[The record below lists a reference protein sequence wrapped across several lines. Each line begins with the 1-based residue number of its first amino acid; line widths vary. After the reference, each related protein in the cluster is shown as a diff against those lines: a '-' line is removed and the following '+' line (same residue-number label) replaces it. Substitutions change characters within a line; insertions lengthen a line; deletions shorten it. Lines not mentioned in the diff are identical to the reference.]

1 MKLGI
6 ALALGAWTTAV
17 CAGEVTVLRPKSSI
31 IAEEWEYYVMVGGK
45 PVSDVRSGERV
56 TVPLPPGTR
65 SLAIQCPKAAGGYEE
80 SRIDYDFDANPRAF
94 VALSTT
100 RECVDIRAM
109 DASAAASVVR
119 NTVPR
124 PNRRVEYDAGK
135 VEPVGSAAV
144 AAAAPV
150 LSGVPADAPARDQV
164 AAATAAWVDAFNS
177 RDAARVASLYDAD
190 AILFDVAESKSRS
203 GAAGIADYYK
213 TNAKRSTQRAA
224 LGERTIRVFGDTAID
239 SGTMTFFEMRDGQA
253 TTAPAR
259 YSLTWRNRGGKWLIV
274 DHQVALI
281 R

>member
-1 MKLGI
+1 MKRLV
-6 ALALGAWTTAV
+6 ALALGAVAV
-17 CAGEVTVLRPKSSI
+17 GAWAGEVTVLRPKSSI

-45 PVSDVRSGERV
+45 PVSDLRSGDRV
-56 TVPLPPGTR
+56 NVPVPAGTR
-65 SLAIQCPKAAGGYEE
+65 SLAIHCPKAMGGYEE

-94 VALSTT
+94 LALSTV
-100 RECVDIRAM
+100 RDCVEIRAM
-109 DASAAASVVR
+109 DATAAASVVR

-124 PNRRVEYDAGK
+124 PIRRVEYDAGK

-144 AAAAPV
+144 ATAAPV

-177 RDAARVASLYDAD
+177 RDAARVTALYDSD

-203 GAAGIADYYK
+203 GATGIADYYQA
-213 TNAKRSTQRAA
+213 NAKRTTQRAA

-239 SGTMTFFEMRDGQA
+239 SGMMTFFEMRDGQA

-259 YSLTWRNRGGKWLIV
+259 YSLTYRSRGGKWLIV
-274 DHQVALI
+274 DHQVAVI

>member
-1 MKLGI
+1 MRIVLAAAC
-6 ALALGAWTTAV
+6 ALAAGAAT
-17 CAGEVTVLRPKSSI
+17 AGEVTVLRPKSSI

-56 TVPLPPGTR
+56 TLPLPAGTR
-65 SLAIQCPKAAGGYEE
+65 SLAIQCPKATGGYDE

-94 VALSTT
+94 VALSTV
-100 RECVDIRAM
+100 RDCVEIRAL
-109 DASAAASVVR
+109 DAGAAASVVR

-135 VEPVGSAAV
+135 VEPVGGAAV

-150 LSGVPADAPARDQV
+150 LSAVPGDAPARDQV

-177 RDAARVASLYDAD
+177 RDAARVAALYDAD
-190 AILFDVAESKSRS
+190 AILFDVGESKSRS

-213 TNAKRSTQRAA
+213 ANVKRSTQRAA

-239 SGTMTFFEMRDGQA
+239 SGMMTFFEMRDGQA

-259 YSLTWRNRGGKWLIV
+259 YSLTYRNRGGKWLIV